1 MRAPTSR
8 TASREIGMNDA
19 SSSARAGT
27 IHAFGGAYDLVV
39 VGAGSGGFAAA
50 IRGAELG
57 AQVALIGHGTI
68 GGTCVNVGCVPSKT
82 LIRAMDGVHGARTL
96 ARFAGIEAAARVTD
110 WSALVA
116 QKDELVAELR
126 QTKYMDVLS
135 AYPAITYVDGQ
146 ARLADGG
153 VTVDGSLIG
162 ARKIVVATGARPA
175 SPQIPGL
182 AEIDA
187 LDSTTVMELE
197 RLPKSLL
204 VMGGGDIGAELAQLF
219 ARAGVRVALVCRS
232 RLLPNAEPEISA
244 ALTRAFAA
252 EGITVRSGITYE
264 RLRNT
269 AAGVALSLA
278 GGEVIEAER
287 LLVATG
293 RTPNSDGLGLRKAGV
308 ERASDGAIRVDE
320 QLRTTRPGVYAVG
333 DVTGRDMHVY
343 MAAYAGRL
351 AVDNALD
358 ETERRYD
365 AATMPM
371 VTFTDPQAA
380 SVGLSER
387 EARDQGLDVRT
398 SVLPLEYLPRALAA
412 RDTGGLIK
420 LVATGDRLIGAH
432 ILAPEGGDSIQTAT
446 LAIKHGMTVSELAE
460 TIFPY
465 LTTVE
470 GLKLAAQ
477 AFDKDVAKLSCCA
490 A

>member
-1 MRAPTSR
+1 
-8 TASREIGMNDA
+8 MNDA
-19 SSSARAGT
+19 NSSASAGA
-27 IHAFGGAYDLVV
+27 IHARGSAYDLVV

-50 IRGAELG
+50 IGGAELG
-57 AQVALIGHGTI
+57 ARVALIGHGAI

-96 ARFAGIEAAARVTD
+96 ARFAGIEAEARVAD
-110 WSALVA
+110 WRALVA
-116 QKDELVAELR
+116 QKGELVAEMR
-126 QTKYMDVLS
+126 QTKYVDVLS
-135 AYPAITYVDGQ
+135 AYPAISHVDGR

-153 VTVDGSLIG
+153 VTVDGSLIR
-162 ARKIVVATGARPA
+162 ARKIIAATGARPT
-175 SPQIPGL
+175 SPQIPDL
-182 AEIDA
+182 EAIDA
-187 LDSTTVMELE
+187 LDSATAMELE

-204 VMGGGDIGAELAQLF
+204 VIGGGDIGAELAQLF
-219 ARAGVRVALVCRS
+219 ARAGVRVALVCRT

-244 ALTRAFAA
+244 ALTAAFAA
-252 EGITVRSGITYE
+252 EGITVRSGIEYE
-264 RLRNT
+264 GLRS
-269 AAGVALSLA
+269 AAGSVALSLA

-287 LLVATG
+287 VLFATG
-293 RTPNSDGLGLRKAGV
+293 RHPNTDGLGLREAGV
-308 ERASDGAIRVDE
+308 ECEPGGAIRVDE
-320 QLRTTRPGVYAVG
+320 QLRTTRPGVFAVG

-358 ETERRYD
+358 GAERCYD
-365 AATMPM
+365 ATTMPT
-371 VTFTDPQAA
+371 VTFTDPQAV

-387 EARDQGLDVRT
+387 QARERGLEVRT
-398 SVLPLEYLPRALAA
+398 SILPLASLARALAA

-420 LVATGDRLIGAH
+420 LVATGDRLAGAH
-432 ILAPEGGDSIQTAT
+432 IMAPEGGDSIQTAA
-446 LAIKHGMTVSELAE
+446 LAIKHGMTVGELAE